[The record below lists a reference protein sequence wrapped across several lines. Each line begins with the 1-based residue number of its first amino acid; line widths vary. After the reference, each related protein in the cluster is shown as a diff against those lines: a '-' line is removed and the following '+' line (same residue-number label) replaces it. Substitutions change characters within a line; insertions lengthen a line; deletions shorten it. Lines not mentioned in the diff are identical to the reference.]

1 MVRGELVRMMILARN
16 CEGRWYEQSRH
27 RILIRLDELSS
38 RFLRLRVLEIN
49 EQQDD
54 RRYHGRHVTL
64 VRKNKDARV
73 VHLATSN
80 RHSAHTF
87 TL

>member
-16 CEGRWYEQSRH
+16 CEGKWYEQSRH

-54 RRYHGRHVTL
+54 RRYHGRPVTL
-64 VRKNKDARV
+64 CAQKQGCEG
-73 VHLATSN
+73 S
-80 RHSAHTF
+80 TF
-87 TL
+87 SD